1 MSRLYD
7 QRKIFLIAPDYLKPH
22 IKSEFPLWSTDSLP
36 DQGLFLSTTIFPC
49 MDVKKN
55 IPLTG
60 GEEIFISQDELIAVR
75 TDTNKAKKIIAN
87 LNSWK
92 DFNLPVKQVNL
103 TEFKS
108 LWDIIEF
115 NEQAI
120 TRHFSYSGLRGEIAP
135 SVELLNKK
143 QIFIGANSLIEDF
156 VLIDAR
162 KGPVYVSEGVE
173 IKSHCLIQGPA
184 YLGPGTFIKPFSHI
198 GEGCSFGPVCKM
210 GGEVSHSIVLG
221 YSNKQHYGF
230 LGNSYLGNW
239 VNLGAGT
246 CTSNLKNNYSAV
258 KILLPHRKLD
268 SGLQFLGLMAG
279 DHVKSAIGTLFNTGT
294 VAGFGANI
302 LHTGLTPK
310 YIKPFQWGEDQK
322 YEMEKFLKT
331 AEIILYRRDKKL
343 TPEYKKLIKY
353 IYDQN

>member
-1 MSRLYD
+1 M
-7 QRKIFLIAPDYLKPH
+7 
-22 IKSEFPLWSTDSLP
+22 
-36 DQGLFLSTTIFPC
+36 
-49 MDVKKN
+49 
-55 IPLTG
+55 
-60 GEEIFISQDELIAVR
+60 SQDQLIAVR
-75 TDTNKAKKIIAN
+75 TEKNKAKKIIAN
-87 LNSWK
+87 QNSWK

-115 NEQAI
+115 NEKAI
-120 TRHFSYSGLRGEIAP
+120 IQHFNYSGLRGEIAP
-135 SVELLNKK
+135 SVKLLNKK
-143 QIFIGANSLIEDF
+143 QIFIGANSVIEDF

-173 IKSHCLIQGPA
+173 IKSHCLIQGPT
-184 YLGPGTFIKPFSHI
+184 YLGPGTFIKPFTHI
-198 GEGCSFGPVCKM
+198 GQGCSFGTVCKI
-210 GGEVSHSIVLG
+210 GGEVSHSIVMG

-258 KILLPHRKLD
+258 KVTHPHQRLD

-294 VAGFGANI
+294 VAGFGANV
-302 LHTGLTPK
+302 LTAGLTPK
-310 YIKPFQWGEDQK
+310 YIKPFQWGENQK
-322 YEMEKFLKT
+322 YEIEKFLNT
-331 AEIILYRRDKKL
+331 AEIILSRRDKIL
-343 TPEYKKLIKY
+343 TPEYKQLIKY
-353 IYDQN
+353 IYDKN